1 MFAGVPHQRIL
12 IVIFFI
18 LTLLLSGCT
27 SNNSDSAVDVDQSV
41 HRVNMAGAIAVLNDS
56 DVGLGMSKKPYTIHN
71 IIGRDI
77 NSEGMAATWILSVNS
92 DDQFYFILDNGTIST
107 MRWEEEKKDNIVDF
121 NRIITPD
128 KLFLRNDRLIAN
140 LTENG
145 KTTVDEIE
153 YRNGW
158 YFLRGNKAGDM
169 WERAFDAT
177 TGKQLY

>member
-1 MFAGVPHQRIL
+1 M
-12 IVIFFI
+12 
-18 LTLLLSGCT
+18 LLLSGCT
-27 SNNSDSAVDVDQSV
+27 SSNSDSSPEGDMSV
-41 HRVNMAGAIAVLNDS
+41 HRVNMAGAITVLNDTEG
-56 DVGLGMSKKPYTIHN
+56 GLGMSKKPYTVHN
-71 IIGRDI
+71 IIGRDL

-92 DDQFYFILDNGTIST
+92 DDPFYFILDNGTIST
-107 MRWEEEKKDNIVDF
+107 MRWEEEKKDSVVDF

-145 KTTVDEIE
+145 KTTVDELE